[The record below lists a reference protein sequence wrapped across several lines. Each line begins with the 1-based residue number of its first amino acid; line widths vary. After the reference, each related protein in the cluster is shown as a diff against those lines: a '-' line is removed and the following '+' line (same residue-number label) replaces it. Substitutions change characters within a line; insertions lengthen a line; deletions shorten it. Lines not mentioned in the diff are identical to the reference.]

1 MFKVGEYYEDEAKS
15 VAGYLRDAG
24 FKVDIKGLVQART
37 DITASLQGRHSEL
50 KGKIDAFERYERFL
64 AAIKS
69 AVEKGATQE
78 SFRDLFLTMLDP
90 SWKDKREKFKELQDS
105 SEEVD
110 EDAGQDVIKSIAEWI
125 VAMDFAENVLEIND
139 IKLGEPMDGRLD
151 DPLIRIP
158 VNPADYE
165 PGDSMLR
172 ERVDVDL
179 VKKYEISI
187 DEFCTPLF
195 QRIDEE
201 FGEKYHEEYLQI
213 MALGLLI
220 DDLVDEPSE
229 GKMDIEDFAER
240 CILDFGDRDILSIDA
255 SLVAEEVARSLEKN
269 GIIKMKGST
278 IKWKS

>member
-24 FKVDIKGLVQART
+24 FKVDIKGLVKART
-37 DITASLQGRHSEL
+37 DITASLQGRQSEL

-78 SFRDLFLTMLDP
+78 SFSDLFLTILDP

-110 EDAGQDVIKSIAEWI
+110 EEPSLDVIESIAEWV
-125 VAMDFAENVLEIND
+125 VAMDFAEKVVEIND
-139 IKLGEPMDGRLD
+139 IKLGEPMNGRLD
-151 DPLIRIP
+151 DPLISIP

-165 PGDSMLR
+165 PEDSMLR

-179 VKKYEISI
+179 VKTYEISI
-187 DEFCTPLF
+187 DEFYTPLF
-195 QRIDEE
+195 QKIDEE

-229 GKMDIEDFAER
+229 GKVDIEDFAER
-240 CILDFGDRDILSIDA
+240 CILDFGDKDILSIDA

-278 IKWKS
+278 IKWRS